1 MYCITRNRSDFT
13 RSEYAIAIL
22 KNFIIMTVINVNDTK
37 PVALSISI
45 DNSVRSK
52 STSTTFYK

>member
-1 MYCITRNRSDFT
+1 MRNSSDFT

-22 KNFIIMTVINVNDTK
+22 KNFIITTVINVNDTK
-37 PVALSISI
+37 PVALSTSVM